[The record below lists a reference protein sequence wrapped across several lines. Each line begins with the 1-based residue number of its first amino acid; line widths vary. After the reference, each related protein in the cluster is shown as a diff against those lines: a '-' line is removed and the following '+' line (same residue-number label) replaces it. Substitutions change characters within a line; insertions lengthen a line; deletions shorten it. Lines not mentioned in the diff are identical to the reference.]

1 MPDGRPDSGDRSEH
15 VVERHVGEELA
26 THPLDDCAGEPHA
39 SRVDEAAGHDVGV
52 AGDVPA
58 LLEAGGRVVL
68 DRHDDDLGA
77 AGRVDG
83 ALAALA
89 CGERAAQ
96 VVVAGTDDR
105 DADRQTREQGRRARH
120 APDGLAAREDGRQL
134 PAIDPDEVRELARPV
149 L

>member
-1 MPDGRPDSGDRSEH
+1 MRVREVVRPRIDPSAVCGSKWGVIGRPKVGCITMPDGRPDMRDRSEH

-26 THPLDDCAGEPHA
+26 THPLDDCPGEPHA
-39 SRVDEAAGHDVGV
+39 SRVDKAAGHDVGV

-58 LLEAGGRVVL
+58 LLEPGGRVVL

-105 DADRQTREQGRRARH
+105 GADRQTAEQ
-120 APDGLAAREDGRQL
+120 
-134 PAIDPDEVRELARPV
+134 
-149 L
+149 